1 MMMLFGQVLIF
12 RSSPFLGRPG
22 TPVTHTSPPDAVSGH
37 VSSKGSIFFFLSF
50 FPICFTAGAVF
61 MGSVPI
67 IINEISHLGQHGDP
81 WIQPATLQLH
91 FQKVSNASVLR
102 ERRNVIKGF
111 TQEGQPYLPNS
122 ETFISSFIVGTLE
135 SNLYHHPCFKKKKNS
150 FDQLHLI

>member
-12 RSSPFLGRPG
+12 RSPPFLGRPG
-22 TPVTHTSPPDAVSGH
+22 TPVTHTFPPDAVSGH
-37 VSSKGSIFFFLSF
+37 ISSKGSIFFFLSF

-81 WIQPATLQLH
+81 QTQPATLQLH

-102 ERRNVIKGF
+102 ERGNVIKGF

-122 ETFISSFIVGTLE
+122 ETFISLFIVGTL
-135 SNLYHHPCFKKKKNS
+135 SQTYITILALKKKNS